1 MFTNSF
7 RFTLLL
13 IVAVSCCASGIYA
26 QISDKTMEVIG
37 TFRPTLESNERIP
50 STPVLPPMDSIK
62 AQNYNFNLRPINVAY
77 PPPTLTAEKYARKDS
92 TVQNH
97 NGYLKLGGGYPL
109 AYYGDVS
116 YDYTKD
122 KALDFGVSLRS
133 LGINNSSKIENQRTG
148 QTTAGLRATYYAD
161 QGFAVGANAGFDSR
175 SVYYYGYNQI
185 NKELGEDRYSFEPQE
200 VLQRFSNTSL
210 GLKLFNGSRNQGDL
224 NYEAGID
231 YYRLTDKYAARE
243 NGVAFNLSAVKWI
256 NKVHNLSVRLT
267 GDLTAYRDTA
277 RQSLNNFFL
286 NPTYTHHT
294 DRFNL
299 KVGANLASGDEE
311 LYVFPDV
318 EISAVVVEGVVN
330 AFVGANGTL
339 NKNNLQTLSQYNPF
353 ILTRLDVRNAVES
366 GYYGGVKGSILGAM
380 YRAEVLYQQ
389 VDNLALF
396 LLNDTEDPIAT
407 FRTIYDTASIFS
419 VKGSI
424 NVPLGAGL
432 EVSGSLSQQVY
443 SLRNEEKPWHLPTF
457 TVNSGVR
464 YTTPDKKGK
473 VQLDLF
479 IENGVPY
486 KNLQGETAN
495 LNGLFDLNLGADY
508 ALSKNIGAFVQI
520 NNIANNR
527 RQRWYLYPTIGLN
540 AVAGITARF

>member
-7 RFTLLL
+7 RFSLLL
-13 IVAVSCCASGIYA
+13 IVAVSCCTSGIYA

>member
-1 MFTNSF
+1 MFTYSF
-7 RFTLLL
+7 RFYLPL
-13 IVAVSCCASGIYA
+13 IVAVFCASGIYA
-26 QISDKTMEVIG
+26 QITDKTMEVIG
-37 TFRPTLESNERIP
+37 TFRPKLETNERLA

-62 AQNYNFNLRPINVAY
+62 AQNYNFSLRPINVAY

-122 KALDFGVSLRS
+122 KALDFGLSLRS
-133 LGINNSSKIENQRTG
+133 LGINNSSKIENQRTA
-148 QTTAGLRATYYAD
+148 QTTAGVRATYFAD

-243 NGVAFNLSAVKWI
+243 NGLAFNMSAVKWI
-256 NKVHNLSVRLT
+256 NKVHNFSVRLT

-277 RQSLNNFFL
+277 KQSLNNFFL
-286 NPTYTHHT
+286 NPTYAHHT

-299 KVGANLASGDEE
+299 KVGVNLASGDEE

-318 EISAVVVEGVVN
+318 EISAVVVDGVVN
-330 AFVGANGTL
+330 AFIGTNGTL

-353 ILTRLDVRNAVES
+353 VLTRLDVRNAVENA
-366 GYYGGVKGSILGAM
+366 YYGGVKGSVLGAM

-396 LLNDTEDPIAT
+396 LLNDQDDPIAT

-479 IENGVPY
+479 VENGVPY
-486 KNLQGETAN
+486 KNLQGEIGN

-508 ALSKNIGAFVQI
+508 ALSKNIAAFVQI
-520 NNIANNR
+520 NNLANNR

-540 AVAGITARF
+540 AIAGITARF

>member
-1 MFTNSF
+1 MLTYSF
-7 RFTLLL
+7 RFLLL
-13 IVAVSCCASGIYA
+13 IFAVFCTSAVYA
-26 QISDKTMEVIG
+26 QIDDKTMDVIG
-37 TFRPTLESNERIP
+37 TFRPTLESNERIS

-62 AQNYNFNLRPINVAY
+62 AQNYNFSLRPINVAY

-92 TVQNH
+92 SIQNH

-148 QTTAGLRATYYAD
+148 QTAAGLRATYYAD

-210 GLKLFNGSRNQGDL
+210 GLKLFNGTRNQGDL
-224 NYEAGID
+224 NYHAGID
-231 YYRLTDKYAARE
+231 YYRLADKYAARE
-243 NGVAFNLSAVKWI
+243 NGVAINLSAVKWI
-256 NKVHNLSVRLT
+256 NKVHNLSVRLA

-286 NPTYTHHT
+286 NPTYSHHT
-294 DRFNL
+294 DRFSL
-299 KVGANLASGDEE
+299 KVGVNLASGDEE

-318 EISAVVVEGVVN
+318 EISAVVVDGVVN

-339 NKNNLQTLSQYNPF
+339 NKNNLQSLSQYNPF
-353 ILTRLDVRNAVES
+353 VLTRLDIRNAVES
-366 GYYGGVKGSILGAM
+366 GYYGGIKGSVLGAM

-389 VDNLALF
+389 VDDLAMF
-396 LLNDTEDPIAT
+396 LLDNPEDPIAT

-479 IENGVPY
+479 VENGVPY
-486 KNLQGETAN
+486 KNLQGEIAN

-508 ALSKNIGAFVQI
+508 ALSKNIGAFIQI

-540 AVAGITARF
+540 AIAGITARF

>member
-161 QGFAVGANAGFDSR
+161 QGFAVDANAGFDSR